1 MSVTL
6 SIDHHIARIVI
17 DRPEAFNA
25 MNESILLQ
33 IKDAVDTI
41 QKNEDIR
48 VAIFMGGGTKSFV
61 AGADISYMSSMTPLE
76 GEKWAKLGQSV
87 FSTISE
93 LRCPSIAAIQ
103 GYALGGG
110 TELAIACDLR
120 IASEKACFAQPE
132 VKLGIIPG
140 FGGTQRLT
148 RLIGPGNAKQ
158 MILTGN
164 QFSAQ
169 QALAMG
175 LVNEVVPHDQL
186 TERVDALA
194 LSLAS
199 GSPNGIRLA
208 KEAIEHGLQSSL
220 NEGLQLE
227 AALFGLCFASPEQRE
242 GMTAF
247 LEKRKPKL

>member
-1 MSVTL
+1 MGVTL
-6 SIDHHIARIVI
+6 TIDQHIARVVI
-17 DRPEAFNA
+17 DRPEALNA
-25 MNESILLQ
+25 MNESVLVQ
-33 IKDAVDTI
+33 MKQAVDSI
-41 QKNEDIR
+41 QNNENVR
-48 VAIFMGGGTKSFV
+48 VAIFMGGGVKSFV
-61 AGADISYMSSMTPLE
+61 AGADINYMFSMTPLE
-76 GEKWAKLGQSV
+76 GEKWGKFGQSV
-87 FSTISE
+87 FTAISE
-93 LRCPSIAAIQ
+93 LRCPTIAVIQ

-110 TELAIACDLR
+110 TELAISCDLR

-148 RLIGPGNAKQ
+148 RLIGPGYAKQ

-164 QFSAQ
+164 QFSAL

-175 LVNEVVPHDQL
+175 LVNEVVSHDRL
-186 TERVDALA
+186 IERVDALA
-194 LSLAS
+194 QSIAS
-199 GSPNGIRLA
+199 RSPNGIRLA
-208 KEAIEHGLQSSL
+208 KEAIEHGLQGSL

-247 LEKRKPKL
+247 VEKRKPKF